1 MKYSDWIEE
10 QNPSEALH
18 RRLLSLERPK
28 KRGWIGFAAAACCA
42 LAVGALYWNLNQKP
56 AAPNA
61 SQPGSVSLAQH
72 STETPAT
79 KPEEK
84 MRRNE
89 LTLPEIHYEEQQNEL
104 AGDIAFPKGYFRE
117 ELSAED
123 LEAIFGETGWWEE
136 IGWSMDG
143 YVIYD
148 GEGAVWQVFLSGNN
162 GENDFSLGLS
172 PNRLPPTCLVVE
184 PTGTNDI
191 WGTKVDASRSFY
203 DCDGNGA
210 EEYCYTLTFLRE
222 EKVGARLELTAHDDE
237 TAETLIDSMLSR
249 LLSPERTLSLAFLI
263 PEEIPAWREEKL
275 TLEQAKQEPDFATYL
290 PDAIPTGMQFESAYL
305 NMGQNRNALSLNWS
319 DGQYNNLSIRIERLP
334 DAETLALFMA
344 DTQKPESYDL
354 RLYAGLWDD
363 VPEAYWY
370 SIQDAIFPAEEM
382 TFELLEARSQTNPE
396 RGAPN
401 YRFQILH
408 ADGTL
413 VSYYGDCAA
422 LEMWALVQPT
432 LP

>member
-18 RRLLSLERPK
+18 RRLLSMERPK

-42 LAVGALYWNLNQKP
+42 LAVGALYWSLNQNP
-56 AAPNA
+56 SLP
-61 SQPGSVSLAQH
+61 PDSVSLAQH
-72 STETPAT
+72 PTVQPAT
-79 KPEEK
+79 EEATHK
-84 MRRNE
+84 NMPA
-89 LTLPEIHYEEQQNEL
+89 LPEIHYAERQNEM
-104 AGDIAFPKGYFRE
+104 AMDIAFPKGYFRE
-117 ELSAED
+117 ELSMHD
-123 LEAIFGETGWWEE
+123 LETLFGETGWWEV

-148 GEGAVWQVFLSGNN
+148 GEGAVWQVFLAGSN

-172 PNRLPPTCLVVE
+172 PNRLPPTCLVAE

-203 DCDGNGA
+203 DCDGDGA

-222 EKVGARLELTAHDDE
+222 EKVGARLELTTHDDE
-237 TAETLIDSMLSR
+237 TAEILIDSMLSR

-263 PEEIPAWREEKL
+263 PKEIPAWREEKL
-275 TLEQAKQEPDFATYL
+275 TMEQAKQEPDFAAYL
-290 PDAIPTGMQFESAYL
+290 PDAVPTGMQFESAYL
-305 NMGQNRNALSLNWS
+305 NMGQNRNTLSLHWS
-319 DGQYNNLSIRIERLP
+319 DRQFNNLSICIERLP
-334 DAETLALFMA
+334 DAETLTLFMA

-354 RLYAGLWDD
+354 RLYAGLWDG

-370 SIQDAIFPAEEM
+370 SIQDAIFPAEDM

-396 RGAPN
+396 RNTPN

-422 LEMWALVQPT
+422 QDMWALVQPT